1 MKIVQIAPGTGGGY
15 YCENCLRDAAMARAL
30 RRAGHDV
37 LTVPLYL
44 PLSADE
50 PRDGTQSPIF
60 FGGINVYLQQ
70 KLAVFRRTPRWL
82 DRILDTE
89 PLLRWAARK
98 ASMTGSS
105 DQAQTIL
112 SMLRGENGRQVKELE
127 RLVAFLAGRRPDVVC
142 LSNALL
148 AGLARRIKA
157 ELHVP
162 VLCMLQDEDGF
173 LDALD
178 EPLRG
183 RVWAE
188 LAERTADIDAF
199 IAVSRYYAGV
209 MGRRLNLPQQRQ
221 HVVHSGIET
230 ELYQPAERPP
240 DPPAVGFLANICRG
254 KGFDTLVEA
263 FVDLKGKE
271 AFRTLQLRAGGGAG
285 EAARSFLRGVNARLA
300 AAGLADDVQYHD
312 HAEARGRLAFLQS
325 LSVLSVP
332 TRQPEAFGLFVLESL
347 ACGVP
352 VVMPDHGAFGE
363 LIEATGGG
371 LLFRPN
377 DAGDLARALAE
388 LLASDEHRRSLG
400 RRGREAVVRDFDISG
415 AAGRI
420 AEICRSVI
428 REARA

>member
-1 MKIVQIAPGTGGGY
+1 MKIVQITPGTGGGY
-15 YCENCLRDAAMARAL
+15 YCDNCLRDAALVRAL
-30 RRAGHDV
+30 RRAGQDV

-44 PLSADE
+44 PLSTGQQQ
-50 PRDGTQSPIF
+50 DGPQSPVF

-70 KLAVFRRTPRWL
+70 KLAIFRRTPRWL
-82 DRILDTE
+82 DRIFDTK

-98 ASMTGSS
+98 ASMTSAS

-112 SMLRGENGRQVKELE
+112 SMLRGENGRQAKELE
-127 RLVAFLAGRRPDVVC
+127 RLVGFLADRRPDVVC

-148 AGLARRIKA
+148 IGLARRIKA

-162 VLCMLQDEDGF
+162 ILCLLQDEDGF

-183 RVWAE
+183 QAWAE
-188 LAERTADIDAF
+188 LANRTPDVDRF

-209 MGRRLNLPQQRQ
+209 ISRRLNLPPQ
-221 HVVHSGIET
+221 HIVHSGIET
-230 ELYQPAERPP
+230 ESYQPAARPP
-240 DPPAVGFLANICRG
+240 DPPAIGFLSTICPT

-263 FVDLKGKE
+263 FVDLKQKE
-271 AFRTLQLRAGGGAG
+271 AFRSLRLRAGGDVPRAHK
-285 EAARSFLRGVNARLA
+285 RFLQEINARLA
-300 AAGLADDVQYHD
+300 AAGLADDVQYD
-312 HAEARGRLAFLQS
+312 DDANGQGRLGFLQS

-332 TRQPEAFGLFVLESL
+332 TRKPEAFGLSILESL

-352 VVMPDHGAFGE
+352 VVVPDHGAFPE

-388 LLASDEHRRSLG
+388 LLVDTEHRRSLG
-400 RRGREAVVRDFDISG
+400 RCGRESVVRDFDVDSV
-415 AAGRI
+415 AGKI
-420 AEICRSVI
+420 VQICDSVI
-428 REARA
+428 RETKA